1 MPDDERIVKYFAQML
16 ARVALEA
23 EGEVRI
29 SIEPPLDNRE
39 AMTFDEV
46 SHPMRWRRA

>member
-23 EGEVRI
+23 EGVEGDRDAENRLAEVI
-29 SIEPPLDNRE
+29 L
-39 AMTFDEV
+39 AAV
-46 SHPMRWRRA
+46 ARWLTVGERSQ